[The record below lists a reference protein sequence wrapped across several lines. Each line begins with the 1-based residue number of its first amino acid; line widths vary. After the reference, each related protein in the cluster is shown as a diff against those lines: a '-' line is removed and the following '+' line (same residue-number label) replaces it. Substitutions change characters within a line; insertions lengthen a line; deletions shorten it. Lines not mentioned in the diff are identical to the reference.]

1 MDAEISLEAKG
12 CSTSYKAGTQNPD
25 NYPHGK
31 HTSTVPSGVD
41 DKNLDVKEL
50 EMILEPYFVQV
61 DGTLN
66 KLSTVCKPPFFHS
79 DPFSF
84 RVSLFHT

>member
-1 MDAEISLEAKG
+1 MAAEISLEAKG
-12 CSTSYKAGTQNPD
+12 CSTSYEAGTQNPG

-41 DKNLDVKEL
+41 HKNLDVKEL

-66 KLSTVCKPPFFHS
+66 KLSTVCN
-79 DPFSF
+79 
-84 RVSLFHT
+84 